1 MEAAAIKM
9 AFAKLVTDKRTE
21 RGWSGEDLAKRM
33 TRGPRGPGGEKPH
46 MSRAMVSKI
55 EQGACDITITK
66 LFELARV
73 LGTTPQRLLPKVSKV
88 EEVHVESPCETVV
101 HPNLTETTD

>member
-9 AFAKLVTDKRTE
+9 AFAKLVIDKRTK

-33 TRGPRGPGGEKPH
+33 TGGPRGPGGPKPH

-55 EQGACDITITK
+55 EQGACDVTITR
-66 LFELARV
+66 LYELARV
-73 LGTTPQRLLPKVSKV
+73 LGTTPHRLLPRVPKV
-88 EEVHVESPCETVV
+88 EDVHDASPDETVV